1 MRLIRYFFFALL
13 LVQVSF
19 SCQSQTGKVEA
30 VKELDLARYAGKW
43 YEIASV
49 TGYFQKG
56 CECTTAEYQFIPA
69 DEYIRVINRCFRNGK
84 WSQIEGKAF
93 RNPARHD
100 GKLKVQFFW
109 PFRADYWVIDLAPD
123 YSWAVVSGPELRYL
137 WILSRA
143 PQMDDNTFQSILSR
157 LKTIGFDPSRL
168 SHTRQK
174 GC

>member
-1 MRLIRYFFFALL
+1 MKLALFAVFFTLA
-13 LVQVSF
+13 SF
-19 SCQSQTGKVEA
+19 SCQSQTGLIEA
-30 VKELDLARYAGKW
+30 VKDIDLLRYAGKW

-56 CECTTAEYQFIPA
+56 CECTTAEYQIIPA
-69 DEYIRVINRCFRNGK
+69 DEHIRVINRCFRNGK

-93 RNPARHD
+93 RDPARRD
-100 GKLKVQFFW
+100 GKLKEQFFW

-123 YSWAVVSGPELRYL
+123 YNWAVVSGPELRYL
-137 WILSRA
+137 WILSRT
-143 PQMDDNTFQSILSR
+143 PQMDENTFQSILSR